1 MVFTALYEVLPEYAL
16 GKNHNPSAIKRA
28 ILATSNL
35 FTFETK
41 WRPLRY
47 FAQREA
53 LQGYLLYFVPVNL
66 NKIYRVLGEVLRH
79 PSLRIEEG
87 EIRILD
93 IGCGVTPSVLAF
105 LELKRHGF
113 FPEVH
118 FDYTGVDMDSRAI
131 AVAQELLQTFV
142 DPAEKI
148 HYRFLKMDFRKE
160 GNVMA
165 MSGFR
170 PHFLTI
176 SNALQEIIEQGV
188 SLNCFIKSVAMS
200 FKENVVAIFI
210 EPGTKKA
217 SQTLHALRDSLLQE
231 TGIAPYS
238 PCLHR
243 FPCPALKEANWC
255 YEEWS
260 WECPEYLSFLEPIG
274 LQTRY
279 LKFSYTVFTS
289 WGYSLAET
297 FSPHDEGPIIKS
309 TSHLLREKRK
319 SRLFGCSEGNLQD
332 IEKLERDYTPDDPWL
347 TIKKGTYF
355 TADPLIPLGKKLRLL
370 RESKLCVLYQP
381 SFSLP

>member
-1 MVFTALYEVLPEYAL
+1 
-16 GKNHNPSAIKRA
+16 
-28 ILATSNL
+28 
-35 FTFETK
+35 
-41 WRPLRY
+41 
-47 FAQREA
+47 
-53 LQGYLLYFVPVNL
+53 
-66 NKIYRVLGEVLRH
+66 
-79 PSLRIEEG
+79 
-87 EIRILD
+87 
-93 IGCGVTPSVLAF
+93 
-105 LELKRHGF
+105 
-113 FPEVH
+113 
-118 FDYTGVDMDSRAI
+118 MDSRAI

-260 WECPEYLSFLEPIG
+260 WECPEYLSFL
-274 LQTRY
+274 TDR
-279 LKFSYTVFTS
+279 FTDPLPQVQLYRVHFL
-289 WGYSLAET
+289 GVRLAET